1 MRKAHAAIAVVTVSA
16 GCAARLSD
24 PGAPNVA
31 QPPPSTE
38 SIELGATEVAEIDIE
53 DINRMRCDPVMR
65 TGTRI
70 VIGERCYPVGRR
82 TIDEEALAEQL
93 EQVRRDQEDSTVA
106 GAKPR
111 GEEGRAS
118 ESWRGGAAVPPW
130 HCLS

>member
-16 GCAARLSD
+16 GCAARLSE
-24 PGAPNVA
+24 PAAPSAA
-31 QPPPSTE
+31 QPPSATE
-38 SIELGATEVAEIDIE
+38 SVELGATEVAEIDIE

-93 EQVRRDQEDSTVA
+93 EQVRRDQEELDRRRREA
-106 GAKPR
+106 
-111 GEEGRAS
+111 EGR
-118 ESWRGGAAVPPW
+118 RGPG
-130 HCLS
+130 L